1 MAKKMHF
8 LLSSMSV
15 VYVLTTL
22 IPEDGDDA
30 TVKQLIMEQYNELF
44 GILGRFTQHKMN
56 MDEAVQ
62 VSYII
67 DKLPHSWKD
76 FNHTLKLFK
85 KELNLVELGNH
96 LRIEESLR
104 VQDSD
109 KPKGNNVSNPS
120 VVNMV
125 EHNNSFRYND
135 KNGVNVDNKANGLGT
150 KGSVDDSSNS
160 LKGATVHVCK
170 NRCWFKTCES
180 LNDGSILHMRNDSTA
195 LVHGRGC
202 VDLRLNIVNEN
213 IASAFVSTSKLN
225 DSIIWHARLGHVH
238 FKRMQ
243 DMSKDGLIPAFDM
256 DTEKFLIN
264 SIIESRDAIFDEKIF
279 SSVSRPS
286 LSIPKGTEDI
296 CSSMVPEKFTE
307 KVVQDEVSD
316 EHSYYFNVE
325 DDPKTFDEV
334 IKSRDVAF
342 WKESINDEIDSII
355 GNNTWMAL
363 DRSQRI
369 DYFDTYAP
377 VARISTIRLLIA
389 MTSIYNMIIH
399 QMGAKTAFLN
409 GELDEEVLK
418 KFNYFDCTSMSTP
431 MDTSEK
437 LMLNNGHA
445 VSQLEYPKVIGCLMY
460 AMTCTQPDIA
470 FAVGKLSSYISNLG
484 TQHWQAIQR
493 VLKYLKKS
501 IDYRLTYTGYPSLL
515 EGYTNASWINNT
527 EDNSSISGWVFLLGG
542 GAISWDSKKQT
553 CITSSTMEY
562 EFVALATAGKEVEWL
577 RNLILEIP
585 LWSKPIAHISIR
597 CDSATT
603 LAKAYS

>member
-1 MAKKMHF
+1 MVAAAMKHMASNITKLDKFEGVDFRIWQKKMHF

-30 TVKQLIMEQYNELF
+30 TVEQLIIEQYNELF
-44 GILGRFTQHKMN
+44 GILERFTQHKMN
-56 MDEAVQ
+56 MDEVVQ

-76 FNHTLKLFK
+76 FKHTLKHLK

-96 LRIEESLR
+96 LRIEEPLR
-104 VQDSD
+104 VLDSD

-125 EHNNSFRYND
+125 EHNNSFR
-135 KNGVNVDNKANGLGT
+135 KGVNVDNKANGLGT

-180 LNDGSILHMRNDSTA
+180 LNDGSILHMGNDSTT

-213 IASAFVSTSKLN
+213 IASAFMSTSKLN
-225 DSIIWHARLGHVH
+225 DSILWHARLGHVH

-243 DMSKDGLIPAFDM
+243 DMSKNGLIPAFDM
-256 DTEKFLIN
+256 DTEKCVRLPDLKLKTLGERGIDML
-264 SIIESRDAIFDEKIF
+264 SIRRLL
-279 SSVSRPS
+279 VSRPS

-296 CSSMVPEKFTE
+296 SSSVVPEKFTE
-307 KVVQDEVSD
+307 KMD
-316 EHSYYFNVE
+316 
-325 DDPKTFDEV
+325 
-334 IKSRDVAF
+334 
-342 WKESINDEIDSII
+342 
-355 GNNTWMAL
+355 
-363 DRSQRI
+363 
-369 DYFDTYAP
+369 
-377 VARISTIRLLIA
+377 
-389 MTSIYNMIIH
+389 
-399 QMGAKTAFLN
+399 AKTAFLN
-409 GELDEEVLK
+409 GELDEEAPN
-418 KFNYFDCTSMSTP
+418 KFDESGKGVIIYLYVDDMLIFGTDQVQVDLTKEFLSSRFYMKDMREADVILVSTP

-437 LMLNNGHA
+437 LMLNNGHV

-493 VLKYLKKS
+493 VLKYLKKI
-501 IDYRLTYTGYPSLL
+501 IDYRLTYTGYSSLL

-527 EDNSSISGWVFLLGG
+527 EDNSSISGWVFLLGE

-553 CITSSTMEY
+553 CITSSIMEY
-562 EFVALATAGKEVEWL
+562 EFVALATVGKEVEWL